1 MNSIARIERRQSRGL
16 SEQWQSQQLQLQQL
30 LQQQLPQ
37 LWQVRMQLQLR
48 VCCGNEVPPK

>member
-30 LQQQLPQ
+30 PQ